1 MSGYRGRPREALITE
16 IEFLRKEVEEL
27 RDSEVGKT
35 VADLREAM
43 QQVEAA
49 ALAKTRFLANM
60 SHELRTPMTAILGC
74 TELLLDE
81 GEISKAPPQRIELL
95 QALRRNGEHLTRIVT
110 DILDLSK
117 IEAGKLEVRLQPA
130 SLGEILQDIS
140 SIMGSAARE
149 RGLAFDLTLA
159 TQLPES
165 FQTDATRVRQVLMN
179 LIGNAIKFTPH
190 GGVRLRVDLVADP
203 AAIRFAVADTG
214 CGMPPSKLEEIFEPF
229 SQVDTS
235 STRRSG
241 GTGLGLSI
249 SRELA
254 RLLGGDVTVESIE
267 GRGSTFTLVLP
278 IEVKAEELLEP
289 AELLAFEVDPVTDD
303 SMLLVEDGPDNRKL
317 LGHTL
322 TRAGFSVSFAEN
334 GVEAVRAVLERAPS
348 EEPFDVILMDMQM
361 PQMDGYEAARRLRE
375 CGIDAPI
382 VALTAH
388 AMAEERQRCL
398 DAGCNDFATKPISRR
413 TLIELVLRNLRAEGS
428 TRTS

>member
-1 MSGYRGRPREALITE
+1 
-16 IEFLRKEVEEL
+16 
-27 RDSEVGKT
+27 
-35 VADLREAM
+35 
-43 QQVEAA
+43 
-49 ALAKTRFLANM
+49 
-60 SHELRTPMTAILGC
+60 
-74 TELLLDE
+74 
-81 GEISKAPPQRIELL
+81 
-95 QALRRNGEHLTRIVT
+95 
-110 DILDLSK
+110 
-117 IEAGKLEVRLQPA
+117 
-130 SLGEILQDIS
+130 
-140 SIMGSAARE
+140 
-149 RGLAFDLTLA
+149 
-159 TQLPES
+159 
-165 FQTDATRVRQVLMN
+165 MN

-303 SMLLVEDGPDNRKL
+303 STQLLIERVRANSPGAEVLLVEDGPDNRKL